1 MAELDGAAKALGA
14 AFQEETVAR
23 YGADDTAGTGTGLD
37 QVCVN
42 PSFTQRVGADQAGD
56 ATADHQCWD
65 VTGHGDVSILVGSES
80 FRKERLGDEL
90 LFFEIRVE
98 NHGQIADEDAAEPGG
113 ANFAALEEH
122 EAILARRFQAAKLFR
137 EMPVKIDA
145 EFA

>member
-1 MAELDGAAKALGA
+1 MKDLVRNAEVRAKLMEVDSAAKALGA

-37 QVCVN
+37 QLCPN
-42 PSFTQRVGADQAGD
+42 PSFTQSVGADEARD

-65 VTGHGDVSILVGSES
+65 MTGHGDVSTLVGSES

-90 LFFEIRVE
+90 LLFEIRVE

-113 ANFAALEEH
+113 ADFASFEE
-122 EAILARRFQAAKLFR
+122 
-137 EMPVKIDA
+137 D
-145 EFA
+145 